1 MRTSD
6 ATEAPDISLAW
17 PQVSGFGCFF
27 LSLVGLRFPISRH
40 CLSDGVTTTHQRIAT
55 IPSLVLFIPLVFLA
69 ALKGYST
76 LREGI
81 RVPLKGTRRAGIEK
95 KVL

>member
-1 MRTSD
+1 MSVRF
-6 ATEAPDISLAW
+6 W
-17 PQVSGFGCFF
+17 PVFC
-27 LSLVGLRFPISRH
+27 LSLVGLKFPSSGH
-40 CLSDGVTTTHQRIAT
+40 CLWVGVATTTHQQIAT
-55 IPSLVLFIPLVFLA
+55 IPSLVLFIPLVFLG

-81 RVPLKGTRRAGIEK
+81 RVHLKGTRRAGIEK